1 MTEEVTKAIEK
12 ANRDLASL
20 EEQREAI
27 FSRAKLLR
35 KERDAIAFAALT
47 ANDKKAKE
55 RLREINLEDV
65 ALSANVASVEA
76 ALTVARVNLAEAK
89 AAEAQAVDRAN
100 ALQIREL
107 NKRFLELGLIVDDA
121 FADVISAS
129 AEMRE
134 VLDKMRALGVSSPTH
149 QQFNVMG
156 LIACKTA
163 VMNVPWSSGG
173 REWEFLAPNQRKSF
187 KSIALGWSEMI
198 ERQIAQRLG
207 EDKKKDAA

>member
-1 MTEEVTKAIEK
+1 MTKEIEK
-12 ANRDLASL
+12 AERDLKNL
-20 EEQREAI
+20 EQQREAL
-27 FSRAKLLR
+27 FSRARLLSE
-35 KERDAIAFAALT
+35 ERDQIAFAALT
-47 ANDKKAKE
+47 ANDKRAKE
-55 RLREINLEDV
+55 RLREINLEDTN
-65 ALSANVASVEA
+65 LGANLASVEA
-76 ALTVARVNLAEAK
+76 ALTVARVNLADAK
-89 AAEAQAVDRAN
+89 VAEAQAADRAN

-134 VLDKMRALGVSSPTH
+134 VLDRMRALGIASPTH
-149 QQFNVMG
+149 HQFNVLG

-198 ERQIAQRLG
+198 ERQNAQRLG
-207 EDKKKDAA
+207 VDKKKDAA

>member
-1 MTEEVTKAIEK
+1 MNDIEK
-12 ANRDLASL
+12 AEKVLREL
-20 EEQREAI
+20 EEKRECIVHREKTLDKKRQAL
-27 FSRAKLLR
+27 SY
-35 KERDAIAFAALT
+35 AAET
-47 ANDKKAKE
+47 GDKKARNE
-55 RLREINLEDV
+55 LDAANSES
-65 ALSANVASVEA
+65 LSNGNDIKSVEA
-76 ALTVARVNLAEAK
+76 ALTVARQHLSDAK
-89 AAEAQAVDRAN
+89 AAELQAADRAN

-129 AEMRE
+129 VEMRE
-134 VLDKMRALGVSSPTH
+134 VLDRMRALGISAPTH

-163 VMNVPWSSGG
+163 VMSVPWSSGG

-187 KSIALGWSEMI
+187 KSIASGWYEMI

>member
-1 MTEEVTKAIEK
+1 MNDIEK
-12 ANRDLASL
+12 AEKVLREL
-20 EEQREAI
+20 EEKRECIVHREKTLDKKRQAL
-27 FSRAKLLR
+27 SY
-35 KERDAIAFAALT
+35 AAET
-47 ANDKKAKE
+47 GDKKARSE
-55 RLREINLEDV
+55 LDAANSES
-65 ALSANVASVEA
+65 LSNGNNIKSVEA
-76 ALTVARVNLAEAK
+76 ALMVARQNFSDAK
-89 AAEAQAVDRAN
+89 AAEAQAVDRTN

-134 VLDKMRALGVSSPTH
+134 VLDRMRALGIASPTH
-149 QQFNVMG
+149 QQFNVLG

-198 ERQIAQRLG
+198 DRQIAQRLG